1 MPARAGLEKAAAD
14 FEALE
19 AQVRASDPRYAAL
32 TLPVPLPVSAIQRD
46 VLDSGSVLLEFSLG
60 SPRSYVWATTPNG
73 VHGYEL
79 AGQAELESKAR
90 RAAQCFQ
97 AGSAAVP
104 EAVECAAALSEVSAS
119 LLRPL
124 RADLGEKRLVIVP
137 DGALA
142 YLPFAA
148 LPDPSGLA
156 PLIVR
161 HEIVS
166 LPSASALASLR
177 REIQGR
183 KPAPLDLAVLADPVF
198 DREDPRVGATLALSG
213 ASRRIGR
220 AVRGD
225 PAEQDALPDELTRL
239 PRLLYSR
246 EEARR
251 ILALVPPGRGFG
263 ALDFDASLHTVFSA
277 GLDRY
282 RIIHFATHGFLN
294 SAHPN
299 LSGLVFSLVDR
310 NGLAQNGFLRLNDL
324 YSLHLASDLVVLS
337 ACKTGL
343 GKEIRGEGLVGLT
356 RGFLYAGAA
365 RVIVSL
371 WNVDDEATAELMQR
385 FYSAVLGPRALRPA
399 AALREA
405 QVSMWKDS
413 RWNSPYYWAG
423 FRLEG
428 EWRP

>member
-1 MPARAGLEKAAAD
+1 MRAACPPIS
-14 FEALE
+14 
-19 AQVRASDPRYAAL
+19 R
-32 TLPVPLPVSAIQRD
+32 
-46 VLDSGSVLLEFSLG
+46 
-60 SPRSYVWATTPNG
+60 
-73 VHGYEL
+73 
-79 AGQAELESKAR
+79 R

-97 AGSAAVP
+97 SGAV
-104 EAVECAAALSEVSAS
+104 AVSRTADCAAALSAVSES
-119 LLRPL
+119 ILRPL
-124 RADLGEKRLVIVP
+124 AAELGEKRLVIVS

-148 LPDPSGLA
+148 LPDPSGAA
-156 PLIVR
+156 PLVVR

-198 DREDPRVGATLALSG
+198 DRDDPRVRAALASPGAAARTVRTL
-213 ASRRIGR
+213 
-220 AVRGD
+220 RGD
-225 PAEQDALPDELTRL
+225 PSGEEDLPGGLTRL

-251 ILALVPPGRGFG
+251 ILALVPPGRGLA
-263 ALDFDASLHTVFSA
+263 ALGFDASLRTVFSA
-277 GLDRY
+277 ALDRY
-282 RIIHFATHGFLN
+282 RIIHIATHGFLN
-294 SAHPN
+294 SSHPG
-299 LSGLVFSLVDR
+299 LSGLVFSLVDS
-310 NGLAQNGFLRLNDL
+310 NGQAQNGFLRLNDL
-324 YSLHLASDLVVLS
+324 YGLRLNCDLVVLS
-337 ACKTGL
+337 ACNTGL
-343 GKEIRGEGLVGLT
+343 GKEIHGEGLIGLT

-371 WNVDDEATAELMQR
+371 WNVDDEATADLMQR

-405 QVSMWKDS
+405 QVSMWNDA
-413 RWNSPYYWAG
+413 RWKSPYYWAG